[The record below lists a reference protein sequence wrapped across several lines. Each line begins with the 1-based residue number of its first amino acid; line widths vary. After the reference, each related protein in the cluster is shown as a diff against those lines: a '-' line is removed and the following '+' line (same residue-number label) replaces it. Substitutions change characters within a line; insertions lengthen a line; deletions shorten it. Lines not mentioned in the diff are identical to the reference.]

1 MTGPLQRSLD
11 AATAPDRSPW
21 PARVLALAAA
31 VVVTGP
37 ALGPG
42 HVNLLDMVSVP
53 RQDLDLDA
61 LGLGSSLPRAVPLD
75 GATALA
81 TAVVPGDLVQKAV
94 LLLTVAAAVLGAA
107 RLVPP
112 DAGGR
117 RGLAGAVA
125 GLTYGWSPYLAERLL
140 LGHWGL
146 LLGWAALPWIVRAG
160 LRVRAGEPRSW
171 ARLVLAAAPAA
182 LTPTGSLLAAGAVL
196 AGTGL
201 RRAPRALAA
210 VALLS
215 APWGVAGLLSPA
227 AATSD
232 PDGVAAF
239 AARGE
244 NWSGAVGALLGTG
257 GVWNAGAVPDSRT
270 SALVPLVTALLLG
283 LAVAGWA
290 ARPVRAGAGA
300 RLLVLGAAGLL
311 LAAAGALP
319 GTSALLEAAVSG
331 VPGAGLLRDGQK
343 WIAWLAVPLAVG
355 AGLGAR
361 RAVAAVGTVL
371 PRPAALAGGGLALVL
386 PLVAVPDLAWGVGGR
401 LQPAPWPADWQTVRD
416 VLADDD
422 TDDDAPGDVL
432 VLPAGTYR
440 AFAWNDGRTQLDPA
454 ARWLTRPV
462 VSDDTLVVGGVA
474 VRGEDARAAEV
485 LAAAG
490 DPARLAR
497 LGVGWV
503 LVERGTPGPGVPP
516 AVAALPVVVDGPDL
530 RLHRVPGAVEGPRPG
545 AGRAA
550 AVVLAHGAA
559 LGAVAGAALWIT
571 VSASTVALRR
581 RPSGKEVAA

>member
-1 MTGPLQRSLD
+1 MTGPQQRSLD
-11 AATAPDRSPW
+11 AAVEPDRSPW
-21 PARVLALAAA
+21 PARLLAAATA

-61 LGLGSSLPRAVPLD
+61 LGLGSALPRAVPLD
-75 GATALA
+75 GATALL
-81 TAVVPGDLVQKAV
+81 TAVVPGHLLQKVV

-112 DAGGR
+112 GPDGR

-160 LRVRAGEPRSW
+160 LRLRSGEHRSW
-171 ARLVLAAAPAA
+171 ARLVLTVAPAA

-196 AGTGL
+196 AGTGR
-201 RRAPRALAA
+201 RRAPQALAA

-215 APWGVAGLLSPA
+215 APWVVAGVLAPA
-227 AATSD
+227 AGTSD
-232 PDGVAAF
+232 PAGVAAF

-244 NWSGAVGALLGTG
+244 NWSGALGALLGTG
-257 GVWNAGAVPDSRT
+257 GVWNAAAVPPGRT
-270 SALVPLVTALLLG
+270 SALVPLVTAVLLG

-290 ARPVRAGAGA
+290 ARTVRTGAGA
-300 RLLVLGAAGLL
+300 RLLVLGGAGLL

-319 GTSALLEAAVSG
+319 GTAALLEAAVAA

-343 WIAWLAVPLAVG
+343 WAAWWALPLAVG

-361 RAVAAVGTVL
+361 RAAAAAGAVL
-371 PRPAALAGGGLALVL
+371 PRAAVLAIAGLALVL

-401 LQPAPWPADWQTVRD
+401 LQPAPWPADWQAVRD
-416 VLADDD
+416 VLADDA
-422 TDDDAPGDVL
+422 APGDVL

-454 ARWLTRPV
+454 ARWLPRPV

-474 VRGEDARAAEV
+474 VRGEDTRAAEA

-497 LGVGWV
+497 LGIGWV
-503 LVERGTPGPGVPP
+503 LVERGTPGPEVPP
-516 AVAALPVVVDGPDL
+516 AVAALPVAVDGPDL
-530 RLHRVPGAVEGPRPG
+530 RLLRVPGAVEGPRPG

-559 LGAVAGAALWIT
+559 LGAAAGAALWIT

-581 RPSGKEVAA
+581 RPPGKEVAA